1 MTEEQVLAYVHA
13 SAALQGLPLDAARA
27 KAVAQHL
34 QRTAQMAQLLD
45 GAPLSPEDE
54 IAEVYRPAPFSP
66 LPKVC
71 T

>member
-1 MTEEQVLAYVHA
+1 MTEAQVLAYVHA

-34 QRTAQMAQLLD
+34 QHTAQMAQLLD

-54 IAEVYRPAPFSP
+54 IAEVYRPAAFPS

-71 T
+71 A